1 MVSTSANWSHTCSS
15 LHAYDLDHQTE
26 TSPEP
31 KSSSL
36 PSYSVLV
43 IHIHQ
48 CSSITVSRCTETYFG
63 EFFEHQQEIG
73 NCEGEYC
80 SHLQGKRC
88 GDIQVILVYRS
99 VFYKT
104 EDYWIS
110 SGWKQTETKNYPW
123 KLCSW
128 IFTIPHSCWQ
138 LARYPVVAEGV
149 PFRSHGVYL

>member
-1 MVSTSANWSHTCSS
+1 MQELTTIQKILLLWLALQPIGLILAPPCMPVT
-15 LHAYDLDHQTE
+15 LIIRLR
-26 TSPEP
+26 SPKNQ

-36 PSYSVLV
+36 PSYSILV

-88 GDIQVILVYRS
+88 RYTQVILVYHS
-99 VFYKT
+99 VFYKI
-104 EDYWIS
+104 EDYWIFFWVEANKQRTTHES
-110 SGWKQTETKNYPW
+110 S
-123 KLCSW
+123 
-128 IFTIPHSCWQ
+128 
-138 LARYPVVAEGV
+138 V
-149 PFRSHGVYL
+149 HGFSPYHTAVDNWHATQW